1 MVRNLLKRDFHF
13 VDLIVAGFVDARRLA
28 GGSDKKSAEEVGKR
42 RMVVP
47 VADQAAQQ
55 PRISQDRRIGG
66 RRSADQNVIS
76 AAGAGV
82 PAIEH
87 EFFRG
92 QAAQVRFFVQR
103 RRVLDQ
109 FIPACGRVQVHFNHA
124 RIGRDFDHVDA
135 RIVRRGIA
143 LRRARESPS
152 RQPCLRSP

>member
-1 MVRNLLKRDFHF
+1 MRGAWLVGPTKSPLKRY
-13 VDLIVAGFVDARRLA
+13 
-28 GGSDKKSAEEVGKR
+28 DKRG
-42 RMVVP
+42 MVVP

-55 PRISQDRRIGG
+55 SGIPQEGRIGG
-66 RRSADQNVIS
+66 RRAADQDVIS

-92 QAAQVRFFVQR
+92 QAAEARFFVER

-109 FIPACGRVQVHFNHA
+109 FIPACGRMQVHFDHA
-124 RIGRDFDHVDA
+124 GVGRDFDRVDA

-143 LRRARESPS
+143 FDEHGHPQVGGRILDRRDQARDNLRGSAAAA
-152 RQPCLRSP
+152 